1 MLTLNKLW
9 RTMNF
14 RGLINPYR
22 YCIDA
27 PDNKDTTKLM
37 IDEDFRVD
45 PAVSVDFFNELIVS
59 ISFVTYGRDMS
70 IEAPYN

>member
-1 MLTLNKLW
+1 MLNKLW
-9 RTMNF
+9 RTMNL

-27 PDNKDTTKLM
+27 PDNKDTMKLM

-45 PAVSVDFFNELIVS
+45 PAVSVDSFNE
-59 ISFVTYGRDMS
+59 
-70 IEAPYN
+70 

>member
-1 MLTLNKLW
+1 MLNKLW

-27 PDNKDTTKLM
+27 PDNKDTMKLM
-37 IDEDFRVD
+37 IDEDSRVD
-45 PAVSVDFFNELIVS
+45 PAVSVDSFNE
-59 ISFVTYGRDMS
+59 
-70 IEAPYN
+70 